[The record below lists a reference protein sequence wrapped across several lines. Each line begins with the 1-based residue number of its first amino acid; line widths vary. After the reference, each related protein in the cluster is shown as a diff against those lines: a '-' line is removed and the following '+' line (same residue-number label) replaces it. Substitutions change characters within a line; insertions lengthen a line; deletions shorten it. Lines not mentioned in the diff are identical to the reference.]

1 MDNFDLRKYLAEGR
15 LLKEELTWY
24 VEDENADI
32 RFQNDEYLKEV
43 GKKIKE
49 IHPDISSEDLNKII
63 IMTGE
68 QYSREEDFHG
78 DSIPS
83 GNFVDAAVEIYQTD
97 VLGSD
102 GEDDEDFDRWD
113 PSNLDGDFPK
123 DSIFAGWTQ
132 AQYDAYQEEPHKYRK
147 YLGGGSFN
155 LAEGRLLK
163 EDVMVNP
170 IIMFGGKKYIEDVI
184 SSPDD
189 FGFDEND
196 AEWVKNNILSSPK
209 MVSIQDYMDLDDK
222 WVKQAQI
229 ETGGGGDLDH
239 IVDALKVHIKHG
251 LITPEQAKEAMKV
264 VGLTEGRLFEEKMS
278 LEVDDDF
285 IELSADSG
293 EYNGDLN
300 DDGTVDFSVVYDDG
314 TEFDDSTWKS
324 ILGKKHAFVKI
335 SNQIPTKVEAA
346 GDYVMITVDL
356 EDLKNLI
363 KPNKSKNM
371 KNLGSYETKDSKGNI
386 VKRYI

>member
-49 IHPDISSEDLNKII
+49 IHPDISSEDLKKII

-83 GNFVDAAVEIYQTD
+83 GNFVKAAVEIYTTD
-97 VLGSD
+97 
-102 GEDDEDFDRWD
+102 
-113 PSNLDGDFPK
+113 
-123 DSIFAGWTQ
+123 I
-132 AQYDAYQEEPHKYRK
+132 
-147 YLGGGSFN
+147 
-155 LAEGRLLK
+155 LAEGKLLK
-163 EDVMVNP
+163 
-170 IIMFGGKKYIEDVI
+170 
-184 SSPDD
+184 
-189 FGFDEND
+189 
-196 AEWVKNNILSSPK
+196 
-209 MVSIQDYMDLDDK
+209 
-222 WVKQAQI
+222 
-229 ETGGGGDLDH
+229 
-239 IVDALKVHIKHG
+239 
-251 LITPEQAKEAMKV
+251 
-264 VGLTEGRLFEEKMS
+264 EKMS

-293 EYNGDLN
+293 EYDGDLN

-324 ILGKKHAFVKI
+324 ILGPKHAFVKI
-335 SNQIPTKVEAA
+335 SKKIPTKVEAA

>member
-83 GNFVDAAVEIYQTD
+83 NNFVKAAVEIYQTD

-102 GEDDEDFDRWD
+102 GEDDEDFDRWA
-113 PSNLDGDFPK
+113 PENLDGDFPK
-123 DSIFAGWTQ
+123 DSVFAGWTQ

-155 LAEGRLLK
+155 LADNK
-163 EDVMVNP
+163 
-170 IIMFGGKKYIEDVI
+170 
-184 SSPDD
+184 
-189 FGFDEND
+189 
-196 AEWVKNNILSSPK
+196 
-209 MVSIQDYMDLDDK
+209 
-222 WVKQAQI
+222 
-229 ETGGGGDLDH
+229 
-239 IVDALKVHIKHG
+239 IK
-251 LITPEQAKEAMKV
+251 
-264 VGLTEGRLFEEKMS
+264 
-278 LEVDDDF
+278 
-285 IELSADSG
+285 
-293 EYNGDLN
+293 
-300 DDGTVDFSVVYDDG
+300 
-314 TEFDDSTWKS
+314 
-324 ILGKKHAFVKI
+324 
-335 SNQIPTKVEAA
+335 
-346 GDYVMITVDL
+346 
-356 EDLKNLI
+356 
-363 KPNKSKNM
+363 
-371 KNLGSYETKDSKGNI
+371 
-386 VKRYI
+386 